1 MKTNLLMTM
10 AAGAMILA
18 GCANDDNG
26 AGDNWNGEIRLSSG
40 VTEQRTRAN
49 NADVPDR
56 QIAEN
61 QAVKVIVTKE
71 AGDQKEYAGYSLD
84 FTADGNGG
92 LTNATAM
99 YYPASGLG
107 VNIYAYHPADA
118 LSSFSVQEDQSA
130 EGNYYKSDLLYS
142 AKKDYARQK
151 ANHSLTFIHKLCKV
165 EYALEPGSGSP
176 VIEGSTVQW
185 MNVDKTIAFTAA
197 DGTVATPSDVATI
210 TPHATYGAVIVP
222 QTVAAGTQLLK
233 VTLANGGELYYKPAA
248 DQVFESGKK
257 YKYTITANLTGL
269 TVTSTITDWDAVGG
283 KTGTAEME

>member
-1 MKTNLLMTM
+1 
-10 AAGAMILA
+10 MILA
-18 GCANDDNG
+18 GCANDWNSS
-26 AGDNWNGEIRLSSG
+26 ADNWNGEIRLGSG
-40 VTEQRTRAN
+40 VTEQRTRTN

-84 FTADGNGG
+84 FTADGSGG
-92 LTNATAM
+92 LANGIPM

-130 EGNYYKSDLLYS
+130 EGDYYKSDLLYS

-165 EYALEPGSGSP
+165 EYALKSGAGSP

-197 DGTVATPSDVATI
+197 DGTVSMPSAVATI
-210 TPHATYGAVIVP
+210 TPHGTYGAVIVP
-222 QTVAAGTQLLK
+222 QTVTGGTQLLK
-233 VTLANGGELYYKPAA
+233 VTLASGGVLYYTPGA
-248 DQVFESGKK
+248 DQVFISGKK

-269 TVTSTITDWDAVGG
+269 AVNSTITDWDAVGG
-283 KTGTAEME
+283 DRTGTAEME